1 MRDVSPNEKFSI
13 DHKALIR
20 FLIDFVKH
28 PVQKISNLP
37 DWNWGSLFV
46 VHIFLSI
53 ASGVLAGL
61 LKFNFYR
68 VAAGLFLMPIVSTV
82 SVLIMSLF
90 LYYYF
95 QFFEHKTENF
105 RKIFTL
111 VVLSSIPFYLFQI
124 ISEYFSAIS
133 LIGFAFASLLSIVG
147 LCDNFQVERKR
158 AYKVVGVIFM
168 LVLFAWITNKI
179 S

>member
-1 MRDVSPNEKFSI
+1 MRDVSPDQKPSVDF
-13 DHKALIR
+13 KALID

-28 PVQKISNLP
+28 PIQKISNLP
-37 DWNWGSLFV
+37 DWNWASLFV
-46 VHIFLSI
+46 VHLILAV

-82 SVLIMSLF
+82 AALMMSLF

-95 QFFEHKTENF
+95 QFFENRTENF
-105 RKIFTL
+105 RKLFTL
-111 VVLSSIPFYLFQI
+111 VVLASIPFYVFQI
-124 ISEYFSAIS
+124 FSEYLSVIS

-147 LCDNFQVERKR
+147 LCDNFRVQRTR
-158 AYKVVGVIFM
+158 AYKVVGVIFG
-168 LVLFAWITNKI
+168 LVLVAWITNNLT
-179 S
+179 

>member
-1 MRDVSPNEKFSI
+1 MRDVSPNEKPNIEFKS
-13 DHKALIR
+13 LFN
-20 FLIDFVKH
+20 FLINFIKN
-28 PVQKISNLP
+28 PIQKISHLP
-37 DWNWGSLFV
+37 DWKWSSLFV

-53 ASGVLAGL
+53 ISGVLAGL

-95 QFFEHKTENF
+95 QFFENRTENF

-111 VVLSSIPFYLFQI
+111 VILSSIPFYLFQI

-133 LIGFAFASLLSIVG
+133 LVGFAFASLLSIVG
-147 LCDNFQVERKR
+147 LCDNFRIERKR
-158 AYKVVGVIFM
+158 AYRVVGIIFLLIVIIW
-168 LVLFAWITNKI
+168 VTNKLT
-179 S
+179 

>member
-1 MRDVSPNEKFSI
+1 MRDVSPNEKSSVDFR
-13 DHKALIR
+13 ALID
-20 FLIDFVKH
+20 FLINFVKH
-28 PVQKISNLP
+28 PVQKISHLP
-37 DWNWGSLFV
+37 DWNWSSLFV
-46 VHIFLSI
+46 VHIFISI
-53 ASGVLAGL
+53 VSGVLAGL

-82 SVLIMSLF
+82 SVIMMSLF

-95 QFFEHKTENF
+95 QFFENKTENF

-111 VVLSSIPFYLFQI
+111 IVLSSIPFYLFQI
-124 ISEYFSAIS
+124 LSEYFSAIS

-147 LCDNFQVERKR
+147 LCDNFGVEKQR
-158 AYKVVGVIFM
+158 AYKIVGIIFI

-179 S
+179 T